1 MCGAENSDSRCTRQT
16 GVPPRPWY
24 AERHSPR
31 HHSPIQ
37 YSPHSTTVLLPRVR
51 IRVTIRS
58 LDTLYQEESSNPNVK
73 QAPLR
78 PSYPRT
84 LFNRACTHS
93 VYRTL
98 RSPVSDDG
106 PLRWLTLRIELVLDP
121 LLRSVVGVSLDGH
134 AHSRVSGAV
143 AVLSLTRRH
152 PTQSCSHRLSAGS
165 MQGFTCRH
173 PSFAH

>member
-1 MCGAENSDSRCTRQT
+1 MVVNCLTSRTGKRYEPRTVAEENSDSRCSQQT

-24 AERHSPR
+24 AEGHSLR
-31 HHSPIQ
+31 HHSPIH
-37 YSPHSTTVLLPRVR
+37 YSPHSTTVPVLLPRVR

-84 LFNRACTHS
+84 LVNRACTHS

-106 PLRWLTLRIELVLDP
+106 PLRWLAVSLRIELVLAP
-121 LLRSVVGVSLDGH
+121 LLRSVVGHCESSSSWTPSSARWLVCRLAARH
-134 AHSRVSGAV
+134 
-143 AVLSLTRRH
+143 TRE
-152 PTQSCSHRLSAGS
+152 
-165 MQGFTCRH
+165 
-173 PSFAH
+173 

>member
-1 MCGAENSDSRCTRQT
+1 MSHVAEENSDSRCTQQT

-78 PSYPRT
+78 PSCPRT

-106 PLRWLTLRIELVLDP
+106 PLRHCQSSSSWTPSSARWLDTLNRARFGPPPPLGGWCVAWRPGTLESERCRRRAELDSSSSD
-121 LLRSVVGVSLDGH
+121 R
-134 AHSRVSGAV
+134 
-143 AVLSLTRRH
+143 
-152 PTQSCSHRLSAGS
+152 
-165 MQGFTCRH
+165 
-173 PSFAH
+173 